1 MEKTTQ
7 ELFDELVAARG
18 AEAVIAA
25 VKGHAHPDSDG
36 DCKSTGCPVHY
47 ICNTTTG
54 HCVLDLG

>member
-25 VKGHAHPDSDG
+25 VKGHVHPDG
-36 DCKSTGCPVHY
+36 GTGCLHDSDCPTGY
-47 ICNTTTG
+47 YCNGTS
-54 HCVLDLG
+54 CVLKVG